1 MSDGI
6 IRGDDTVSR
15 PRGGGKGGYGSRVLF
30 GPEGAISFNNKD
42 TIVAGT
48 NLQKAN
54 DFRSS
59 PDSGDNTATPV
70 EPKPVVANVTVE
82 NRADSFG
89 MHDQSAHNGFYQGS
103 ARADSGFN

>member
-1 MSDGI
+1 MRSVPTNDCASLRTEI
-6 IRGDDTVSR
+6 KVEKNQKKSLHVT
-15 PRGGGKGGYGSRVLF
+15 L
-30 GPEGAISFNNKD
+30 FNNKD

-59 PDSGDNTATPV
+59 PDSGENTATPV
-70 EPKPVVANVTVE
+70 EPKPVVAKVTVE